1 MSIDCR
7 IEEVADGTVELNGE
21 LTFQTTPRLFENSTR
36 LLGSAGGPT
45 RLDLA
50 GIYAVDSSGLA
61 LLLEWQSM
69 RPSDDRL
76 QIINAPKSL
85 LSLAQLCEAVDLLN
99 LSGRTGDP

>member
-1 MSIDCR
+1 MNNDCR
-7 IEEVADGTVELNGE
+7 IEEAADGTIELNGQ
-21 LTFQTTPRLFENSTR
+21 LTFQTAPRLFETSTR
-36 LLGSAGGPT
+36 LLGSAGGLT

-50 GIYAVDSSGLA
+50 GIDAVDSSGLA

-76 QIINAPKSL
+76 QIVNAPKSL

-99 LSGRTGDP
+99 LSGRVGES